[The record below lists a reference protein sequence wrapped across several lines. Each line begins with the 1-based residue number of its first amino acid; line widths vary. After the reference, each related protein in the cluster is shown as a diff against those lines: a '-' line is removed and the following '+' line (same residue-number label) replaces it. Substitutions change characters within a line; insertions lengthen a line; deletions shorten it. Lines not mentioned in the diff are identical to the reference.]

1 MTKIKLKGTEKRF
14 MQEFCD
20 GCEDGPFYKDDILA
34 AFRMGRYWNVSSIFM
49 DVNKF
54 KPSSKTWNDNIVV
67 ILQLGDELPYSGEFE
82 FTVIKVS
89 EYEDFIKRTPYKPL
103 YWFRLA
109 NILSMLKRKEQKR
122 DERNR

>member
-1 MTKIKLKGTEKRF
+1 MTKSKLKGTEKRF

-20 GCEDGPFYKDDILA
+20 GCGDGPFYKDDILA

-49 DVNKF
+49 DVNMF
-54 KPSSKTWNDNIVV
+54 KPSSKTLNDNIVV

>member
-1 MTKIKLKGTEKRF
+1 MTKSKLKGTEKRF

-20 GCEDGPFYKDDILA
+20 GCGDGPFYKDDILA

-49 DVNKF
+49 DVNMF

-67 ILQLGDELPYSGEFE
+67 ILQLGDEFPYSGEFE

-109 NILSMLKRKEQKR
+109 NILSMLKLKEQKR